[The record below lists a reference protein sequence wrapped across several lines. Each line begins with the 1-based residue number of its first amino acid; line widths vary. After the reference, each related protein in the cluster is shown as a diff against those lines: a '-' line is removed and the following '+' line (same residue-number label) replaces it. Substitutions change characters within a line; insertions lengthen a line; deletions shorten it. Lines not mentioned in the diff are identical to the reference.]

1 MKNAAWLT
9 LPVLLSPLFLVAP
22 VAHAANADGLYTG
35 IGAGVSSLDSSD
47 GELGDFV
54 GSRGG
59 DFSVDDDDT
68 VLKTFVGYEYNRFF
82 ATEAFY
88 TDLGTFDVKSAQGD
102 GEIDTR
108 AYGLSLVG
116 KLPVTPWL
124 DLFAKAGMA
133 RWDTDTSGRAGN
145 AELHDDDGIDPVYG
159 LGAQL
164 ELDSALV
171 RAEYE
176 RFDLDSDYQVDAVT
190 ASVGWQF

>member
-1 MKNAAWLT
+1 MKNTTRSLLPLLVSAALA
-9 LPVLLSPLFLVAP
+9 AP
-22 VAHAANADGLYTG
+22 ATYAANADGLYTG

-54 GSRGG
+54 GSRNG
-59 DFSVDDDDT
+59 DFNVDDDDT

-82 ATEAFY
+82 ATEIFY
-88 TDLGTFDVKSAQGD
+88 TDLGTFDLKSAQGD

-108 AYGLSLVG
+108 AYGLSLIG
-116 KLPVTPWL
+116 KLPVTSWL

-133 RWDTDTSGRAGN
+133 RWDTDTSGRAGDT
-145 AELHDDDGIDPVYG
+145 ELHDDDGIDPVYG

-164 ELDSALV
+164 DLAPVLV

-176 RFDLDSDYQVDAVT
+176 RFDFDSDYQVDAVT